1 MLVDAIVRSVEVT
14 LQQFVLTVVVWL
26 LWVFSLQVVHGQSL
40 VVLAVNEI
48 RSLDRL
54 CPQP

>member
-48 RSLDRL
+48 KLN
-54 CPQP
+54 